1 MPPSLDAI
9 DIPSE
14 IRKLTLEIE
23 KAKKQLEGTMKKL
36 SNPQFLQNAKKEAIV
51 KEEGKKAEFE
61 ELISKNEEHIEL
73 LRKLG

>member
-1 MPPSLDAI
+1 
-9 DIPSE
+9 
-14 IRKLTLEIE
+14 
-23 KAKKQLEGTMKKL
+23 MKKL